1 MDKTTA
7 ITTVK
12 KELRLQEWAAL
23 IEAQQHSVLP
33 VIKWCEEN
41 GISAKTYF
49 YRLRKVREQCMEPA
63 PSIVPLA
70 VPRPNESI
78 RIEKNALPI
87 SLPSDISLEIL
98 LEMAWSIAC
107 IMSFLA

>member
-1 MDKTTA
+1 
-7 ITTVK
+7 
-12 KELRLQEWAAL
+12 
-23 IEAQQHSVLP
+23 
-33 VIKWCEEN
+33 
-41 GISAKTYF
+41 
-49 YRLRKVREQCMEPA
+49 MEPA